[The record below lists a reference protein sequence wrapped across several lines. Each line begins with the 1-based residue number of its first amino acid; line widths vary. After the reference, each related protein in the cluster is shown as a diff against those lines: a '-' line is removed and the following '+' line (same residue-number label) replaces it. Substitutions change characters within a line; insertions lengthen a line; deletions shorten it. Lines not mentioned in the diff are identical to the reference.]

1 MHYYSHNIGDF
12 NNSPRH
18 LTRVERA
25 LYRELIELYYDTEQP
40 LQSVDFDRLS
50 KRVLAHSEEE
60 KTSLSYVLSEFFVDS
75 GSIYTHARC
84 DLEIAKYR
92 ANTTAKAKA
101 GIASAKARQA
111 KSKKVKQKSTPVEQT
126 LNACAT
132 KQEPINN
139 KQETINNKSIVEAA
153 PQPVDE
159 VQVIF
164 DYWVMVMKKNASCKL
179 TPERKKFIDAR
190 LKQGYELDYILKA
203 IDGCSKSSY
212 HMGQNDKGTKY
223 NCLSLICRDGDKLE
237 QFAENIGVI
246 PQEDSQIFI
255 NKLNSGFNAKQIKNK
270 RVTDL
275 VMDIHS
281 TDWGEG
287 L

>member
-1 MHYYSHNIGDF
+1 MHYYSHNIADF
-12 NNSPRH
+12 NNSTRH

-40 LQSVDFDRLS
+40 LQSVDFNRLA
-50 KRVLAHSEEE
+50 KRVLAQTEEE
-60 KTSLSYVLSEFFVDS
+60 LTALAYVLSEFFQDVD
-75 GSIYTHARC
+75 GNYNHARC
-84 DLEIAKYR
+84 DVEIAKYH
-92 ANTTAKAKA
+92 ANTSAKAKA
-101 GIASAKARQA
+101 GIASAKARA
-111 KSKKVKQKSTPVEQT
+111 KSKQKVTPVEQT
-126 LNACAT
+126 LNGCAT
-132 KQEPINN
+132 NHKPINN
-139 KQETINNKSIVEAA
+139 KQETITNKSIVEAE

-179 TPERKKFIDAR
+179 TPERKKFIKAR
-190 LKQGYELDYILKA
+190 MKQGYELDYILKA
-203 IDGCSKSSY
+203 IDGCSKSAH

-255 NKLNSGFNAKQIKNK
+255 NKINSGFNAKQIKNK
-270 RVTDL
+270 SVTAAVLD
-275 VMDIHS
+275 VHN
-281 TDWGEG
+281 TDW
-287 L
+287 

>member
-1 MHYYSHNIGDF
+1 
-12 NNSPRH
+12 
-18 LTRVERA
+18 
-25 LYRELIELYYDTEQP
+25 
-40 LQSVDFDRLS
+40 
-50 KRVLAHSEEE
+50 
-60 KTSLSYVLSEFFVDS
+60 
-75 GSIYTHARC
+75 
-84 DLEIAKYR
+84 
-92 ANTTAKAKA
+92 
-101 GIASAKARQA
+101 
-111 KSKKVKQKSTPVEQT
+111 
-126 LNACAT
+126 
-132 KQEPINN
+132 
-139 KQETINNKSIVEAA
+139 
-153 PQPVDE
+153 

-223 NCLSLICRDGDKLE
+223 NNLSLICRDGDKLE

-246 PQEDSQIFI
+246 PEENSQIFI

-270 RVTDL
+270 GVTDL
-275 VMDIHS
+275 VLDIHN